1 MESTGTAVSVEIQ
14 RLIKLGQEKAN
25 SMTSNLIEYKCKA
38 CKDTG
43 IVDRM
48 VDGKHYAEH
57 CACYKT
63 KQMQRRLK
71 NSGLT
76 EVFQEMK
83 FKNTEC
89 WNKSVKV
96 CLEKAQDYVQ
106 RFDEDCKERDN
117 SMLILGQVGSGK
129 TRIAIAAANAL
140 MQEDIAVMY
149 IHFKELMRG
158 LKGDCL
164 DEEAY
169 NKRLYRLV
177 SIPVLLIDDLFKG
190 YTQADIKYT
199 YDVINERYMRNKPV
213 IVTSELMLKQLL
225 EIDEAI
231 ASRLVEMSASHI
243 HIFPNELRYN
253 YRLRSLVDAE

>member
-25 SMTSNLIEYKCKA
+25 STTSNSIEYKCKA

-43 IVDRM
+43 IVDKIIN
-48 VDGKHYAEH
+48 GKRYAEY
-57 CACYKT
+57 CSCFETRKSAT
-63 KQMQRRLK
+63 RLK
-71 NSGLT
+71 KSGLT
-76 EVFQEMK
+76 EAFQKMK
-83 FKNTEC
+83 FENTEC
-89 WNKSVKV
+89 WNKSVKE
-96 CLEKAQDYVQ
+96 CLGKAEDYAQHFVEQ
-106 RFDEDCKERDN
+106 CNERDN
-117 SMLILGQVGSGK
+117 SLMILGQVGSGK